1 MDLEYREY
9 RAKKIVNVHKHV
21 DGPWFWNK
29 YSAHP
34 YIGCRSGCEFC
45 YLRGGRYL
53 GKRDPATF
61 DTLIQVK
68 TNAVEL
74 LRTELEKIPHEI
86 LLCGDW
92 QQPAEETYRLSRA
105 MLEAVLDA
113 GFPLF
118 IVERSPLLARD
129 LDLLQAIND
138 RAWVGVVLSLSNV
151 DDTLK
156 HVFERHSP
164 GIQRRLETMRQL
176 ADAGILVG
184 TSLMPIIPFAGDD
197 EKHLTDAIRATR
209 DHGGSFVLGGELSME
224 GAQAERTLAAAQGF
238 DPEIAQKLRKFYHWS
253 DEGKPDYSPPAV
265 YRARLGRRVR
275 ELCERVGIASR
286 MPRYVAAGPL
296 ALNKR
301 MAEQFYHKTYDL
313 ELAEAAS
320 FRIWA
325 YRKAAWALDDL
336 QESVAEILKARG
348 EAGVR
353 ATVGVGAG
361 LAKEIVGMVEGP
373 SWQESLGRIVDAG
386 EG

>member
-1 MDLEYREY
+1 MELEYQEY

-68 TNAVEL
+68 TNAAEL
-74 LRTELEKIPHEI
+74 LRHELNKLPREI
-86 LLCGDW
+86 LTCGDW
-92 QQPAEETYRLSRA
+92 QQPAEEKYRLSRE
-105 MLEAVLDA
+105 MLKVVLDE

-129 LDLLQAIND
+129 LDLLQEINKKT
-138 RAWVGVVLSLSNV
+138 WVGVVLSYSNV

-156 HVFERHSP
+156 HVFEPHSP
-164 GIQRRLETMRQL
+164 GIRRRLETMRQL

-184 TSLMPIIPFAGDD
+184 ASLMPIIPFAGDD
-197 EKHLTDAIRATR
+197 ERRLTDAIRATR
-209 DHGGSFVLGGELSME
+209 DHGGSFVLGGGLSME
-224 GAQAERTLAAAQGF
+224 GVQAERTLAAAEAY
-238 DPEIAQKLRKFYHWS
+238 DPELASKWRKFYRW
-253 DEGKPDYSPPAV
+253 DENHKPMYSAPAV
-265 YRARLGRRVR
+265 YHARLGRRVR
-275 ELCERVGIASR
+275 EICEREGVAWR
-286 MPRYVAAGPL
+286 MRRYVAEGPL

-301 MAEQFYHKTYDL
+301 LAEQLYLKTYDL
-313 ELAEAAS
+313 ELQEANS
-320 FRIWA
+320 YRIWA

-336 QESVAEILKARG
+336 SENAAEILETRG
-348 EAGVR
+348 EARLR
-353 ATVGVGAG
+353 AALGVGASLATEIAH
-361 LAKEIVGMVEGP
+361 LAKT
-373 SWQESLGRIVDAG
+373 ES
-386 EG
+386 E